1 MFLKEEKSVFP
12 ELVESLGQLLKKRG
26 KDPPLVLTSKPV
38 VVEDILSK
46 HNPQKS
52 LLISAAVHV
61 IMIVCILVLGEY
73 VWKAKKS
80 ASSSEVFMISSKNIG
95 IYLPPSPKR
104 GGGGG
109 GGDRSPQ
116 PASKGKPPKVSLKQL
131 APPAVK
137 IRNEQPKLTVE
148 PTVIAPP
155 ELQFPPVILGQLGDV
170 LANIAP
176 PSNGPGYGGGIG
188 SGDGGGIGPGS
199 GPGIGPGSGGGAG
212 GDVFGAGNGV
222 IAPKIIRKVNPE
234 YSDEARRAKHQ
245 GTVVL
250 YVEIDTDGNIRK
262 IEIRKGL
269 GLGLDEKA
277 TEAVK
282 QWKFKPGTK
291 DSQPVI
297 VGAIVEIIF
306 RLL

>member
-1 MFLKEEKSVFP
+1 MFLREEIGVFP
-12 ELVESLGQLLKKRG
+12 ELTEFLIRLLKKRG
-26 KDPPLVLTSKPV
+26 KDPPLVLTSTPV
-38 VVEDILSK
+38 VVKDVFSK
-46 HNPQKS
+46 HSPKKG
-52 LLISAAVHV
+52 LLSSTAIHV
-61 IMIVCILVLGEY
+61 IIVGCIFVLGEY
-73 VWKAKKS
+73 SRMVKKTS
-80 ASSSEVFMISSKNIG
+80 PSEVFMISSKNIG

-131 APPAVK
+131 APPAAK
-137 IRNEQPKLTVE
+137 IRNEQPKLAVE

-155 ELQFPPVILGQLGDV
+155 ELYPTTNLGQFGDV

-176 PSNGPGYGGGIG
+176 PSNGPGYGGGFG
-188 SGDGGGIGPGS
+188 NGGGGGTGPGS

-212 GDVFGAGNGV
+212 GDVFGVGNGV
-222 IAPKIIRKVNPE
+222 IAPRIIRKVNPE
-234 YSDEARRAKHQ
+234 YSDEARKAKHQ
-245 GTVVL
+245 GTVIL

-262 IEIRKGL
+262 IEVRIGL

-277 TEAVK
+277 VGAIK
-282 QWKFKPGTK
+282 QWKFSPGTK
-291 DSQPVI
+291 NGQPVI